1 MKLKKKDK
9 CMLNIGD
16 YYNMAYIQNIKVAA
30 SWHDPKDK
38 GIPPSNYTKGIQKI
52 LDTQLAT
59 TYLKRP

>member
-1 MKLKKKDK
+1 
-9 CMLNIGD
+9 MLNIGD